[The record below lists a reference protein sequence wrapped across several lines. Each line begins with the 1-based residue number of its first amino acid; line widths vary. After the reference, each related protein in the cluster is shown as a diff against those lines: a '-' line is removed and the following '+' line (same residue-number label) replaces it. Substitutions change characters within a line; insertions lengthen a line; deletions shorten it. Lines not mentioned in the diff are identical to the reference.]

1 MPHVFRNVVFH
12 SRPLSLFVVHNASV
26 LVVSDLIRNDKI
38 VFQTENVLQMIHLG
52 SILTVWSS
60 FFFQT
65 HFLPSKC
72 AFKVS
77 TLVFLRF
84 EYESKFRSTF
94 LRPRQFTIGRSCQ
107 KIYSSSWRNGQEF
120 DHE

>member
-1 MPHVFRNVVFH
+1 MPHVFVFH

-52 SILTVWSS
+52 SILTIWSS
-60 FFFQT
+60 CFFQT
-65 HFLPSKC
+65 HFYHRNVLLK
-72 AFKVS
+72 F

-94 LRPRQFTIGRSCQ
+94 
-107 KIYSSSWRNGQEF
+107 
-120 DHE
+120 